1 MFSSYEKLLIWRYLV
16 PGAEGR
22 IIVLVAGIGLTAVT
36 IGVAALIVVMSVMNG
51 ARTKLAIQFA
61 GVDGHASLSRPGEYL
76 DDWRDLEAEAR
87 RQSGVVSSV
96 PALDAAVMASVEGRV
111 LPANVRGL
119 RSKDM
124 RADPMFDAGDGRFL
138 GTLPT
143 SEGQVIVG
151 TDLAVALGITI
162 GSPITILRP
171 SFSADQNLSLESVG
185 YTVTAL
191 VTTGIPKHD
200 RTLVVMDMHAAQQM
214 LESGDVASRINLTT
228 SDADRVAEQL
238 APLKAGLEGRAV
250 LQTWRELNK
259 AVFDALA
266 LDQIGM
272 FIAVSII
279 VVVAQFNILSSL
291 MMLVASKVRDI
302 AIMRTMGAS
311 RSAILRIFVAVGT
324 AIGSSGALLGSVIGL
339 SLVATKDDIATFLK
353 AHVLQGSYG
362 QELSVLID
370 LPADIS
376 VAETA
381 GILLMT
387 LTGTIL
393 ATLYPALRAAN
404 VDPAYALRYE

>member
-51 ARTKLAIQFA
+51 ARTELAIQFA

-76 DDWRDLEAEAR
+76 DDWRELEAEAR

-124 RADPMFDAGDGRFL
+124 RADPMFEASDGRFL

-151 TDLAVALGITI
+151 TDLAVALGISI

-171 SFSADQNLSLESVG
+171 SFGADQNLSLESVG

-191 VTTGIPKHD
+191 VTTGIPQHD

-339 SLVATKDDIATFLK
+339 SLVAAKEDIATFLK

-362 QELSVLID
+362 QELSVIID
-370 LPADIS
+370 LPAEIS

-393 ATLYPALRAAN
+393 ATLYPALKAAN